1 MRWWML
7 TKVIV
12 LITSW
17 CDLAAAAA
25 AAVYKSDHYAVY
37 LKFIRWCMSIMA
49 QKNWK
54 KNNKM
59 QTLAPSPQIINKIQ

>member
-1 MRWWML
+1 ML
-7 TKVIV
+7 TIVIV
-12 LITSW
+12 LITSC
-17 CDLAAAAA
+17 CDLAAA

-37 LKFIRWCMSIMA
+37 LKFIWWCMSIMA